1 MKKNILAI
9 AIASAVAAPVA
20 MADAPTVYG
29 QFNVAIDNISVDGG
43 ASSMDVVNRNSRV
56 GVKGSEDLGN
66 GLKAVYQL
74 ETTVNVPDGG
84 SNGSFGGARNTF
96 VGVAGGFGTI
106 VMGRHDSPLRMIQP
120 SDGFADNWA
129 AGNNRS
135 NFNGGLAG
143 EDRLDEVVAYLSP
156 DFNGIK
162 FAAALTGQNN
172 LAAYGDDQALTN
184 AMSFNLTYGSKKS
197 GIFAAV
203 GMTTTGESQAGGTA
217 PVAADAG
224 IDVSDAQDGSVI
236 VGASPAVAAA
246 SGERG
251 DITRATVQ
259 YKEGGI
265 LASFM
270 YNGQA
275 DVGNSMTLAGAYKM
289 GALTPRAKVAMVTY
303 DNKDANGDDSAMNMA
318 VGVDYALGKKT
329 RVYAEYASLAEGTR
343 TSTGGSRSATTAMS
357 VGLFHKF

>member
-29 QFNVAIDNISVDGG
+29 QFNVAIDNVSVDGG
-43 ASSMDVVNRNSRV
+43 DSSMDVVNRNSRV

-74 ETTVNVPDGG
+74 ETTVNVPNGG
-84 SNGSFGGARNTF
+84 SDGSFGGARNTF

-120 SDGFADNWA
+120 SDGFADNKN
-129 AGNNRS
+129 AGNNTS
-135 NFNGGLAG
+135 TFNGGLNG

-162 FAAALTGQNN
+162 FAAAVSGQNG
-172 LAAYGDDQALTN
+172 LKAPADDQALTN
-184 AMSFNLTYGSKKS
+184 AMSFNVTYGSKKS

-203 GMTTTGESQAGGTA
+203 GLTSTGKSTSTSTTQTVNVTTGSTSQA
-217 PVAADAG
+217 
-224 IDVSDAQDGSVI
+224 IDTNTTNTEV
-236 VGASPAVAAA
+236 
-246 SGERG
+246 ERG

-259 YKEGGI
+259 YNEGGI

-275 DVGNSMTLAGAYKM
+275 DKGNSMTLAGAYKM

-303 DNKDANGDDSAMNMA
+303 DEKGTSTGKDSAMNMA
-318 VGVDYALGKKT
+318 VGVDYALGKKS
-329 RVYAEYASLAEGTR
+329 RVYAEFASLAEGNNDKA
-343 TSTGGSRSATTAMS
+343 ATTAMS